1 MFFLSTHTAIR
12 PKHTIMLSSKFGIFS
27 RTVRSPVT
35 SVAALN
41 QVRPFSDKKAK
52 GKATAEPVAD
62 ASQHR
67 PVIHLNGLAAKYA
80 NATYVVASQAGQ
92 LDKIETELTSLGAS
106 AASSA
111 KFADFLFNPLIGRDV
126 KTSAV
131 AAMDQLSPITRNLL
145 ITMAG
150 NARLAELPKVVSTF
164 TQLMKAKRGQV
175 DAKIISAEPLSAAMM
190 KEVQTAMQN
199 QVAAGQ
205 TVIIEQVTDPS
216 IVGGLQVQI
225 GDQFL
230 DLSIKSRIDDIAR
243 MPVS

>member
-1 MFFLSTHTAIR
+1 M
-12 PKHTIMLSSKFGIFS
+12 
-27 RTVRSPVT
+27 
-35 SVAALN
+35 
-41 QVRPFSDKKAK
+41 
-52 GKATAEPVAD
+52 E
-62 ASQHR
+62 
-67 PVIHLNGLAAKYA
+67 
-80 NATYVVASQAGQ
+80 
-92 LDKIETELTSLGAS
+92 
-106 AASSA
+106 
-111 KFADFLFNPLIGRDV
+111 
-126 KTSAV
+126 
-131 AAMDQLSPITRNLL
+131 QLSPITRNLL

-175 DAKIISAEPLSAAMM
+175 DAKIISAEPLSAAML
-190 KEVQTAMQN
+190 KEVQTAMQS
-199 QVAAGQ
+199 QVAAGK

>member
-1 MFFLSTHTAIR
+1 MFA
-12 PKHTIMLSSKFGIFS
+12 SKVTIFS
-27 RTVRSPVT
+27 RTVRSPAT
-35 SVAALN
+35 SVAAFN
-41 QVRPFSDKKAK
+41 QFAAVRPFSDKKGK
-52 GKATAEPVAD
+52 GKAAAAAAAAPAAATD
-62 ASQHR
+62 AAAHR

-80 NATYVVASQAGQ
+80 NATYVVASKAGQ
-92 LDKIETELTSLGAS
+92 LDKIETELQSLAKS
-106 AASSA
+106 AAASA

-126 KTSAV
+126 KTNTV

-150 NARLAELPKVVSTF
+150 NARLAELPKVISTF